1 MSDNNTTQ
9 DFKDQITR
17 AKILSEDLLSKL
29 EQYSIVDCWGT
40 YANAGATMETMVVAR
55 QIYDIIEDIYD
66 IEVIDGFREQPDQ
79 SFRET
84 NEYILRAATEGSL
97 NLRDALKRKPGKD
110 NA

>member
-55 QIYDIIEDIYD
+55 QIYNIIEDIYD
-66 IEVIDGFREQPDQ
+66 TEVIDGFREQPEQ
-79 SFRET
+79 SYCSQITTLE
-84 NEYILRAATEGSL
+84 NSVSM
-97 NLRDALKRKPGKD
+97 RDALKRKPGKD
-110 NA
+110 NE